1 MGDLGE
7 VSCLLEMSMLMYL
20 KCKLNQ
26 LRVKYH
32 RMSSK
37 KIELAWEE
45 INSCMYDRLFN
56 QTDYDKRMTYYKKMF
71 CLSETLKMIQGIT
84 MPRKNILNMIFNKRN
99 ALIASIIAILSLI
112 ITFINS

>member
-1 MGDLGE
+1 
-7 VSCLLEMSMLMYL
+7 
-20 KCKLNQ
+20 
-26 LRVKYH
+26 
-32 RMSSK
+32 
-37 KIELAWEE
+37 
-45 INSCMYDRLFN
+45 
-56 QTDYDKRMTYYKKMF
+56 MF

>member
-56 QTDYDKRMTYYKKMF
+56 QTDYDKRMTYYKKCSA
-71 CLSETLKMIQGIT
+71 CL
-84 MPRKNILNMIFNKRN
+84 RH
-99 ALIASIIAILSLI
+99 
-112 ITFINS
+112 